1 MTMNRALRHLTY
13 RWDDLI
19 TARLAH
25 IATLYSKWSAVR
37 PTRASIRWSKWS

>member
-1 MTMNRALRHLTY
+1 MNVCVIDELPLARRLFTQE

-25 IATLYSKWSAVR
+25 IATLYSKWSA
-37 PTRASIRWSKWS
+37 I